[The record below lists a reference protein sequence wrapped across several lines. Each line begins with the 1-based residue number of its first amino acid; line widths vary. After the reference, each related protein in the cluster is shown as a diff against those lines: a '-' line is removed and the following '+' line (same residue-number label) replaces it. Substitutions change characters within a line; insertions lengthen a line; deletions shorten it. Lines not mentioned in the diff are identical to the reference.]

1 MFELRSLNEEEAER
15 LNAFT
20 SAMLINLGLIM
31 LAGFGIYFR
40 GDLWP
45 LLALL
50 FMVSANDKED
60 E

>member
-1 MFELRSLNEEEAER
+1 M
-15 LNAFT
+15 NAFT